1 MGEVDP
7 GRVAAVRRFNRYYTR
22 RIGVLDEGLL
32 HSPYSLTEV
41 RVLYELAH
49 ASGLTARDLA
59 RGLGLDAGYLSRILQ
74 AFEKRGFV
82 TRGTAADDA
91 RQRPLGLTAE
101 GRRAFAPLDRRSQK
115 EIAAMLTPIAE
126 AEQARLTG
134 AMGAIERILDG
145 TAEGPFVLRTHRPG
159 DMGWVVQAHGEI
171 YFREYGWDERFE
183 ALVAHIAAAFID
195 KFDASRERCW
205 IAERD
210 GERVG
215 SVFLVRKSAAVAK
228 LRLLIVDPKARGAG
242 LGKLLVGEC
251 IRFAREC
258 GYRTIT
264 LWTQQNLTAARRI
277 YEAAGFKLVEREKHA
292 MFGVPLVG
300 ETWELDLNARPY
312 SRTALR

>member
-1 MGEVDP
+1 MGRVDP

-22 RIGVLDEGLL
+22 RIGVLQEGLL
-32 HSPYSLTEV
+32 HSPYSLAEV

-59 RGLGLDAGYLSRILQ
+59 RELGLDPGYLSRILQ

-82 TRGTAADDA
+82 TRGTGATDA
-91 RQRPLGLTAE
+91 RQRPLALTAE
-101 GRRAFAPLDRRSQK
+101 GRRAFAPLDRASQK
-115 EIAAMLTPIAE
+115 QIATMLAPIAE
-126 AEQARLTG
+126 SDQARLTG

-145 TAEGPFVLRTHRPG
+145 AGEGPFVLRTHRPG
-159 DMGWVVQAHGEI
+159 DMGWVVQAHGEF

-183 ALVAHIAAAFID
+183 ALVAHIAAEFVD
-195 KFDASRERCW
+195 KFDARRERCW

-215 SVFLVRKSAAVAK
+215 SAFLVRKSSAVAK
-228 LRLLIVDPKARGAG
+228 LRLLIVDPKARGLG
-242 LGKLLVGEC
+242 LGSLLVGEC

-277 YEAAGFKLVEREKHA
+277 YEAAGFKLVEREGHA
-292 MFGVPLVG
+292 LFGVPLVG
-300 ETWELDLNARPY
+300 ETWELDLARGPT
-312 SRTALR
+312 RARR